1 MQKILEYLKNVYA
14 EMQKVSWPTKDEVK
28 SATVLVLVFS
38 LFFAVVVMVFDQGLD
53 KLMGFLLNL

>member
-38 LFFAVVVMVFDQGLD
+38 LFFAALVMVFDQGLD